1 MVRLRV
7 VFVSTAR
14 SRLHPASSPE
24 FFETPDFAVEVA
36 ETLGEPGRATTVC
49 VVAADRML
57 ILGD

>member
-1 MVRLRV
+1 
-7 VFVSTAR
+7 
-14 SRLHPASSPE
+14 LHPASSPE